1 MSGVGIRVKRS
12 GFKEG
17 LVWRREWMSG
27 RREVVGR
34 DAIQNLTG
42 AGYVV
47 ETKGGGRD
55 ESSICQ

>member
-1 MSGVGIRVKRS
+1 MTSSISGVGIRVKRS

-34 DAIQNLTG
+34 EAIQSRFD
-42 AGYVV
+42 
-47 ETKGGGRD
+47 GRRV
-55 ESSICQ
+55 